1 MKGNIIIDSKG
12 EITSTLPTN
21 NDDTNEIGLIISN
34 ILQDI
39 NTYMRMN
46 QNAMGELKKT
56 TLRLG
61 GHHEVNIV
69 VGNDQI
75 KAVVR
80 ELSAED
86 G

>member
-12 EITSTLPTN
+12 EITTTLPTS
-21 NDDTNEIGLIISN
+21 NDDTNDIGLIISN

-46 QNAMGELKKT
+46 HNTMGELKKT

-61 GHHEVNIV
+61 SHHEVNIV
-69 VGNDQI
+69 VGND
-75 KAVVR
+75 
-80 ELSAED
+80 
-86 G
+86 